1 MVFEG
6 VVFFYEAVR
15 QIVHSFVN
23 QIGFGFVIVNV
34 FVNEFEKEFF
44 QLSVGFDF
52 VQKPA
57 EGNFVGGFFSFF
69 VVVVGV
75 FFENDVVFVVIIV
88 IFL

>member
-1 MVFEG
+1 
-6 VVFFYEAVR
+6 
-15 QIVHSFVN
+15 VN

-57 EGNFVGGFFSFF
+57 EGNFGFVGGFFSFF
-69 VVVVGV
+69 VGVVGV